1 MALKATTGGKQQIH
15 LASSL
20 IHSPKE
26 KKNNSQQK
34 KNGPRVQRYPLM
46 NGDIKAFTSLKNAR
60 ANLHWGAKYPKM
72 VSSDFFFIWLLV
84 LSAKIQIHYLKRIFL
99 ATVTTKF
106 YYLPLAIGYSVAK
119 VKFCQVYF
127 KLFEFHQSVFYSST
141 VTHYCLKFQSTFPKD
156 FLLLIVG
163 KSIQKVHM

>member
-72 VSSDFFFIWLLV
+72 VSSDFFFHLAAGSERENSNSLSETNFPRHCDDKILLFAFCDWL
-84 LSAKIQIHYLKRIFL
+84 
-99 ATVTTKF
+99 
-106 YYLPLAIGYSVAK
+106 
-119 VKFCQVYF
+119 
-127 KLFEFHQSVFYSST
+127 
-141 VTHYCLKFQSTFPKD
+141 
-156 FLLLIVG
+156 
-163 KSIQKVHM
+163 